1 MPFDGS
7 CCHILSLPLDIPAG
21 GGDLSI
27 SVIIN
32 ITYIYDRLTS
42 ASPDSLHIKYDIIHN
57 YDESVDF

>member
-1 MPFDGS
+1 MGLAVIYFLCLLTSP
-7 CCHILSLPLDIPAG
+7 PG
-21 GGDLSI
+21 GLSI

>member
-1 MPFDGS
+1 MGLAVIYFLCLLTSP
-7 CCHILSLPLDIPAG
+7 PG
-21 GGDLSI
+21 GGSRISI
-27 SVIIN
+27 SAIIS